1 MLTLTAALF
10 ALAAIAFAVAL
21 WLARDLY
28 RLAVAAQKREM
39 KFGEILAAMALL
51 HSSTA
56 KLTNAVSERIV
67 ELESE
72 WYIDTEIDDDDSD
85 EDDEEIDEPTT
96 PYERPAN
103 WWKQQ

>member
-1 MLTLTAALF
+1 MITAALF
-10 ALAAIAFAVAL
+10 ALAAIAFAVGV

-28 RLAVAAQKREM
+28 RAIARVDEHTRELGAAVAA
-39 KFGEILAAMALL
+39 LAQLQ
-51 HSSTA
+51 SSTVL
-56 KLTNAVSERIV
+56 LTQKVSERVV

-72 WYIDTEIDDDDSD
+72 WYIDTEIDDDSD